1 MIADAE
7 PKGHRVQLL
16 RSFGKPALKR
26 GGDAHQRC
34 ASLLEMS
41 VQTGQCDRRLPRG
54 LRSASPEEI
63 NQGRLV
69 MASRRAS
76 GCARRT
82 NRLHQLYTNATA
94 REAS

>member
-1 MIADAE
+1 M
-7 PKGHRVQLL
+7 
-16 RSFGKPALKR
+16 RSPRRNHTAALKAKVAMALKQ
-26 GGDAHQRC
+26 GGDVHQRC
-34 ASLLEMS
+34 PSLLEMG
-41 VQTGQCDRRLPRG
+41 VQTGQCDRRLPRV

-94 REAS
+94 RETS